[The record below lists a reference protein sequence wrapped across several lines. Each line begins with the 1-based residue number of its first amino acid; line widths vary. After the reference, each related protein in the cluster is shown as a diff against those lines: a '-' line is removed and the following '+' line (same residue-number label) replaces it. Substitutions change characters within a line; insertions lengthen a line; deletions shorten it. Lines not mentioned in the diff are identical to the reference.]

1 MKKNMRV
8 IAAAAMAAV
17 MIAMTGCGSSGGAE
31 ETTAETTGDGTYTV
45 GIIQQLEHVA
55 LDEATKGFQDT
66 LTEKLG
72 DKVTFDYQ
80 NAQNEQA
87 NCATIATK
95 FVSNNVDLIM
105 ANATTALQA
114 SAAATGDIPI
124 VGTSVTDYVTAGVIE
139 STRRTRYRGI
149 RFGTR

>member
-1 MKKNMRV
+1 MTMKKNMRV

-66 LTEKLG
+66 LTEKL
-72 DKVTFDYQ
+72 
-80 NAQNEQA
+80 
-87 NCATIATK
+87 
-95 FVSNNVDLIM
+95 
-105 ANATTALQA
+105 
-114 SAAATGDIPI
+114 
-124 VGTSVTDYVTAGVIE
+124 
-139 STRRTRYRGI
+139 RYHRNKI
-149 RFGTR
+149 RFQ